1 MAELSSMARPDLA
14 LTKAAGFTRPA
25 GPYPP
30 PPATPTN
37 APPAAALATIGGCI
51 CPREK
56 TGTVLE
62 QKKPCLSLICCCLT
76 LQPDPDSIW
85 QRPDG
90 EAGARVEGQYFGTQ
104 QERVAAA
111 ALTGAKL

>member
-30 PPATPTN
+30 PPRYADQRPSSRS
-37 APPAAALATIGGCI
+37 
-51 CPREK
+51 PRHDRRLHLSAREDRHCFRAK
-56 TGTVLE
+56 N
-62 QKKPCLSLICCCLT
+62 PCLSLICCCLT